1 MKTLKKL
8 LSNYKFD
15 IKKFKLGMRTFKTGL
30 SVFLV
35 LLV

>member
-15 IKKFKLGMRTFKTGL
+15 IKKFKFGM
-30 SVFLV
+30 
-35 LLV
+35 

>member
-15 IKKFKLGMRTFKTGL
+15 IKKFKLGMRTFKT
-30 SVFLV
+30 
-35 LLV
+35 